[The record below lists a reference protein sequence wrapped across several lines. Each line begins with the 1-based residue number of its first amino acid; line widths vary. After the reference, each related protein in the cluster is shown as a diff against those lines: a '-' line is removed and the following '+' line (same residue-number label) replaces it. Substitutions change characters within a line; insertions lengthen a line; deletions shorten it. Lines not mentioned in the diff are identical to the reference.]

1 MDLSLSAKPSPA
13 LTWALSGLL
22 AAAGLAVGGCG
33 KTGHTA
39 KSSRVVSVGES
50 DFHIAAPTQ
59 IKAGNVVL
67 RVSNQGPDRHEL
79 IVVRTD
85 GKALPLRGDG
95 LTVDEEAVE
104 KREPGALEPGAPG
117 GKRELAVNLAPGRY
131 VFICNMEGHYMSGMR
146 HEVVVAQ

>member
-1 MDLSLSAKPSPA
+1 MDLSLSAKPWPA

-22 AAAGLAVGGCG
+22 AAAGLAASGCG
-33 KTGHTA
+33 KAAHTA
-39 KSSRVVSVGES
+39 KSTAVVSITES

-59 IKAGNVVL
+59 LKAGNVVL
-67 RVSNQGPDRHEL
+67 RISNKGPDRHEL

-85 GKALPLRGDG
+85 GKALPLRSDG
-95 LTVDEEAVE
+95 LTVNEEAVE
-104 KREPGALEPGAPG
+104 KREAGALEPGAPG

-131 VFICNMEGHYMSGMR
+131 TFICNMEGHYMSGMH